1 MRQCTKNVTIIMISS
16 IFYDDQAGVGSQYS
30 IADIH
35 ENFEHSRDLSMHC
48 IHLNWAYQNLIARL
62 D

>member
-30 IADIH
+30 IADIN
-35 ENFEHSRDLSMHC
+35 ENFGYSRDLSVHC
-48 IHLNWAYQNLIARL
+48 IHLNWFYGSLIARF